1 MSESQE
7 TGTPTPANTQ
17 GEPVPKPVPAP
28 KEHSLAKQCRVKY
41 QCLQRY
47 IKEYNSYL
55 KEAVM
60 NENTIT
66 KLTQEGKCEHDINKQ
81 REVLKETEAMVPI
94 IKEKLSEGVDDLTE
108 FLEENRAELKEVGP
122 ETLEAANEQL
132 ASTKAFLEGIQNTN

>member
-1 MSESQE
+1 
-7 TGTPTPANTQ
+7 
-17 GEPVPKPVPAP
+17 
-28 KEHSLAKQCRVKY
+28 
-41 QCLQRY
+41 
-47 IKEYNSYL
+47 
-55 KEAVM
+55 M